1 MFNAQ
6 IAFDKHAAGA
16 GDHDGHVVVFKGF
29 VRFLHDLC
37 DGIFYI
43 RKMPAVNAVNHFIR
57 IV

>member
-1 MFNAQ
+1 MPPEPVTMMVTWSCL
-6 IAFDKHAAGA
+6 K
-16 GDHDGHVVVFKGF
+16 F

-43 RKMPAVNAVNHFIR
+43 RKMPAVNAMNHFIR